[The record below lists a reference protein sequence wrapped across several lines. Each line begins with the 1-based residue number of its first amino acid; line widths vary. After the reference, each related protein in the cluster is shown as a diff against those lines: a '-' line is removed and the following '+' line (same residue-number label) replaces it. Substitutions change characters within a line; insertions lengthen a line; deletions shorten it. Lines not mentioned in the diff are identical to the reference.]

1 MKETSRLISRLKHR
15 QFGVIV
21 TTSFVSTQ
29 AYRELREDSHPV
41 VIVAAADIAR
51 ILRTRGI
58 GTPGAVRAWVRG
70 ILAVGERAG

>member
-1 MKETSRLISRLKHR
+1 MISRLRHR

-21 TTSFVSTQ
+21 TTSYVSTQ
-29 AYRELREDSHPV
+29 AYRELRGDQHPV

-58 GTPGAVRAWVRG
+58 ATSDAVREWVRR
-70 ILAVGERAG
+70 ILVVGERVR